1 MSGLGMF
8 AAALGGAAGAINQQA
23 TGDIEQQR
31 KTDLMQVAA
40 ELERSKLQ
48 FAETLR
54 QGGMRADFNFA
65 NDKDNVATRQATAR
79 SNTLAAGKDTR
90 DAAVAM
96 VGDETYQE
104 AVRGQANRDASDA
117 AARARTVV
125 KENAG
130 DLSYLASAK
139 AIKLNDPEVAAHIA
153 TMRAQAAH
161 SAASSGLIG
170 IQTKAG
176 KIDLDDKTKLSALYD
191 SAAGLLSD
199 ANLTDEE
206 RAKRFAPIQR
216 QIVLMKSKNGT
227 GTGAAKDPELDTQ
240 TEEVT
245 RNNPDGST
253 SKVTSKTVRKPGS
266 IGADAYPEP
275 PSEAVSRL
283 RGDPKSAEH
292 FDAIFGKGAAAKVLA
307 SGGAKDSSNGKGQRS
322 DSAAPAKEPNYK
334 LSSDGRVI
342 DLNTGRTLTPE
353 QKEIW
358 DRIQSGEPTSPR
370 DREILGR

>member
-54 QGGMRADFNFA
+54 QGGVRADFNFA
-65 NDKDNVATRQATAR
+65 NDKGTVATRQATAR
-79 SNTLAAGKDTR
+79 SNTLAAGQDTR
-90 DAAVAM
+90 DATVAAA
-96 VGDETYQE
+96 GDTAYQG
-104 AVRGQANRDASDA
+104 AVRGQADRDASDA
-117 AARARTVV
+117 AARARNVV

-245 RNNPDGST
+245 RINPDGST

-266 IGADAYPEP
+266 ITADAPYHDGTELKGKDGKTYVVTDGQPVLKQGPAAP
-275 PSEAVSRL
+275 PKKAPA
-283 RGDPKSAEH
+283 PKAPPVETTTNPQGQTLYRFPGQSQW
-292 FDAIFGKGAAAKVLA
+292 FKSKVDAIAAMGNTANA
-307 SGGAKDSSNGKGQRS
+307 EDTGGFTQD
-322 DSAAPAKEPNYK
+322 
-334 LSSDGRVI
+334 
-342 DLNTGRTLTPE
+342 
-353 QKEIW
+353 
-358 DRIQSGEPTSPR
+358 
-370 DREILGR
+370 